1 MNYEPKKSQFYQNIV
16 QNSNA
21 TSSELGSLEQ
31 FDNSS
36 DLSDESVEENSSD
49 ESVEENS
56 FDDSVESDESG
67 EEIFDQ

>member
-1 MNYEPKKSQFYQNIV
+1 MDYKPKKSQFYQNIV

-49 ESVEENS
+49 ESVE
-56 FDDSVESDESG
+56 SDESG